1 MKIMYVYIIVRTIV
15 TSIVNDF
22 IIGAFWAVVFCEVG
36 ALWTV
41 VFCKV
46 GAFWSGEFCKIDTL
60 SLCYLYMPVT
70 TNRL

>member
-1 MKIMYVYIIVRTIV
+1 MYMYIIVHTTV

-22 IIGAFWAVVFCEVG
+22 IIFGAFWAVVFCKVG
-36 ALWTV
+36 ALWAV
-41 VFCKV
+41 VFCKA
-46 GAFWSGEFCKIDTL
+46 GAFWSGGFCKIDTL